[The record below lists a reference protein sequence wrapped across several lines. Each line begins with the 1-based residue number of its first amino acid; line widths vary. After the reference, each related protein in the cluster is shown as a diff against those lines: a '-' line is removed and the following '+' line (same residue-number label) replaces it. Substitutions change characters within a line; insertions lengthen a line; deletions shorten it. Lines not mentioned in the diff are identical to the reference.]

1 LLLALPNGTTRDSS
15 AVAGIASVLFVK
27 ARHGSLQ
34 TRLYSFLLG
43 TSLLAE
49 AFIQWPFWSTSLGPR
64 YEMHARD
71 HFCVNIGVSG
81 GMLLLASLGAGQ
93 YSMDEWL
100 KKND

>member
-1 LLLALPNGTTRDSS
+1 MI
-15 AVAGIASVLFVK
+15 GIVGGVFPGLYLVLDDEPPRAFL
-27 ARHGSLQ
+27 LQ
-34 TRLYSFLLG
+34 TRLVSFLLG

-49 AFIQWPFWSTSLGPR
+49 AIMQWQFWNTELGPR

-71 HFCVNIGVSG
+71 HFCVNVGVSG
-81 GMLLLASLGAGQ
+81 GMFLLSSLGAGQ